1 MEEKEKLPEEEQTK
15 TAWQQTTENWYDKI
29 PLTVKQLDLIIWV
42 STGAL
47 ILVFIKI
54 FMDAGIL

>member
-1 MEEKEKLPEEEQTK
+1 MEGKNENQQNEKPKS
-15 TAWQQTTENWYDKI
+15 AWQQKKEGWYDKV

-42 STGAL
+42 SVAAL
-47 ILVFIKI
+47 VVVFIKI